1 MITRV
6 LIIGGY
12 GNFGQFIAGKL
23 VNESNIQLIIAGRN
37 AEKASEFAQSLLA
50 KNSVEFAR
58 LDINIGLRDTLAAIK
73 PDLVI
78 HTSGPFQGQGYHV
91 ARACI
96 FQGCHYV
103 DLADAREFVA
113 GISALDQEAVDKQVL
128 ICSGASSVPCLTSAI
143 IDHYIGEFETLES
156 VDYGITTA
164 QQTNRGLATT
174 SAVLS
179 YAGKSFVTLIN
190 GQVQRIYGWRDLRLR
205 RFWGLN
211 KRLLGNCDIPDLEI
225 FPERYGGLKN
235 IRFQAGLEL
244 KFLHL
249 MLWMLSGLVKVKL
262 FPPLQ
267 SLAPFLLKIAKLF
280 DWAGKDDSGFFM
292 MLGGVDHCA
301 EPKEILFELVAH
313 QGDGLFIPSMPAI
326 IMAKKISNE
335 RVSKVGATPCVDLIT
350 LDEYLDALSEF
361 DIQWRE
367 T

>member
-23 VNESNIQLIIAGRN
+23 ADEAYIQLIIAGRDIK
-37 AEKASEFAQSLLA
+37 KASVFAQSLSA
-50 KNSVEFAR
+50 INSAEFAR
-58 LDINIGLRDTLAAIK
+58 LDINTGLSEALAAIA

-78 HTSGPFQGQGYHV
+78 HTSGPYQGQGYHV

-96 FQGCHYV
+96 DQGCHYV

-113 GISALDQEAVDKQVL
+113 GIGELDQDAMNKQVL

-143 IDHYIGEFETLES
+143 IDHYIGEFESLES

-164 QQTNRGLATT
+164 QKTNRGLATT
-174 SAVLS
+174 AAVLS
-179 YAGKSFVTLIN
+179 YAGKPFMSLEN
-190 GQVQRIYGWRDLRLR
+190 GQARSVYGWRGLRLR
-205 RFWGLN
+205 RYWGLN
-211 KRLLGNCDIPDLEI
+211 NRLLGNCDIPDLEI
-225 FPERYGGLKN
+225 FPTRYPSLKN

-249 MLWMLSGLVKVKL
+249 MLWMMSGLVKVKL
-262 FPPLQ
+262 FPSLQ
-267 SLAPFLLKIAKLF
+267 SLAPSLLKIAKLF
-280 DWAGKDDSGFFM
+280 DWIGRDDSGFFM
-292 MLGGVDHCA
+292 ALSGLGKNA
-301 EPKEILFELVAH
+301 KSKKILFELVAH

-326 IMAKKISNE
+326 IMAKKIASGE
-335 RVSKVGATPCVDLIT
+335 VSKVGATPCVDLIT
-350 LDEYLDALSEF
+350 LDEYLNALSEF

-367 T
+367 N

>member
-1 MITRV
+1 MKRV

-23 VNESNIQLIIAGRN
+23 VTESKIQLIIAGRD
-37 AEKASEFAQSLLA
+37 AKKASKLAQSLIA
-50 KNSVEFAR
+50 KNSVEYAR
-58 LDINIGLRDTLAAIK
+58 LDINSGFLDALATIN

-78 HTSGPFQGQGYHV
+78 HTSGPYQGQGYHV
-91 ARACI
+91 AQACI
-96 FQGCHYV
+96 SQGCHYV

-113 GISALDQEAVDKQVL
+113 GIRALDQQAKQKQVL
-128 ICSGASSVPCLTSAI
+128 ICSGASSVPCLTGAI
-143 IDHYIGEFETLES
+143 IDHYINEFEILES

-164 QQTNRGLATT
+164 QKTNRGLATT

-179 YAGKSFVTLIN
+179 YAGKSFMTLIN
-190 GQVQRIYGWRDLRLR
+190 GRKQRIYGWRDLKLR

-211 KRLLGNCDIPDLEI
+211 NRLLGNCEIPDLEI
-225 FPERYGGLKN
+225 FPSRYAGLKN

-249 MLWMLSGLVKVKL
+249 MLWALSGLVKMKL
-262 FPPLQ
+262 FPSLQ
-267 SLAPFLLKIAKLF
+267 SLAPSLLKIAKLF

-292 MLGGVDHCA
+292 MLSGIDHSGKQ
-301 EPKEILFELVAH
+301 KEILFELVAH

-326 IMAKKISNE
+326 IMAKKFANE
-335 RVSKVGATPCVDLIT
+335 HVSMIGATPCLDLIS

-367 T
+367 S